1 MRRKLLRW
9 IVKALHT
16 KAEPWEVAL
25 ARRRHNAYLREH
37 DPLWRA
43 ASAWGRQI
51 TREYERW
58 RQRQKMGLLGAGEAE
73 GYQPYDPMTQRKMLW
88 AAEQSSFPLGEAQ
101 QKSVI
106 PSAGPKT
113 QAERL
118 EAIVESTA
126 TPSYPFRKE

>member
-1 MRRKLLRW
+1 MRKLLRW
-9 IVKALHT
+9 IVKALHI

-51 TREYERW
+51 TREHERW

-73 GYQPYDPMTQRKMLW
+73 GYQAFIDGVVKTQTEMM
-88 AAEQSSFPLGEAQ
+88 ASA
-101 QKSVI
+101 I
-106 PSAGPKT
+106 PDAGPRT
-113 QAERL
+113 EAERVSAAAARVVERL
-118 EAIVESTA
+118 EPGSH
-126 TPSYPFRKE
+126 PLRKK